1 MSPGKAVAC
10 GLPLNEAFLTQN
22 TLALV
27 LKSGSVQRNL
37 AVLTILGSKQ
47 AYCDGISR
55 RSFLKIGGFATAAF
69 GGLSLPEILRAQAA
83 NPSSS
88 HQKAVIHIFLGGG
101 PPHQDMWD
109 LKMGAPKEIRGEF
122 SPIATRVPG
131 IQIGECFPKIASLMD
146 KFVAIRSIVGSSGGH
161 DAYQCLSG
169 WSRNSDMSIGGRPS
183 VGSVL
188 ARLRGPSEAAVPP
201 TVGLAAKTRHTPWSE
216 AGAPGFLGAAY
227 QAFKPNGEGM
237 ADLKLNGVTLDRLQ
251 DRKLLLSGLD
261 GLKRQVDSS
270 GMIRGMDAFTQAA
283 FGVLT
288 SNKLADALDLSK
300 EDPKVRARYG
310 DGKPYKYQYDGAPTV
325 NDHILLA
332 RRLVEVGVR
341 SVSLSFGRWDSHGAN
356 FDLVRDHGTK
366 LDQAVSA
373 LIEDLDARGMLDDVT
388 VLVWGE
394 FGRTPKVNKGAGR
407 DHWPRVS
414 CALLAGGGMQ
424 TGQTIGETNRLG
436 EYAVKRPVH
445 IQEVIATAYHNL
457 GIDPMTTTI
466 TDPTGRPQYLID
478 KREPIHELV

>member
-1 MSPGKAVAC
+1 M
-10 GLPLNEAFLTQN
+10 
-22 TLALV
+22 
-27 LKSGSVQRNL
+27 
-37 AVLTILGSKQ
+37 LTILGSKQ
-47 AYCDGISR
+47 PYCDGISR
-55 RSFLKIGGFATAAF
+55 RSFLKIGGFATGAV
-69 GGLSLPEILRAQAA
+69 GGLSLPRILRAQAA
-83 NPSSS
+83 NPASSR
-88 HQKAVIHIFLGGG
+88 QKAVIHIFLGGG
-101 PPHQDMWD
+101 PPHQDMWE
-109 LKMGAPKEIRGEF
+109 LKMDAPKEIRGEF
-122 SPIATRVPG
+122 SPIATKVPG
-131 IQIGECFPKIASLMD
+131 LQIGECFPKIASLMD
-146 KFVAIRSIVGSSGGH
+146 KLVAIRSIVGSSGGH

-169 WSRNSDMSIGGRPS
+169 WSRGSDTSIGGRPS

-188 ARLRGPSEAAVPP
+188 GKLKGPSEAAVPP

-216 AGAPGFLGAAY
+216 SGSPGFLGSAY
-227 QAFKPNGEGM
+227 QPFKPNGEGM

-251 DRKLLLSGLD
+251 DRKQLLSGLD
-261 GLKRQVDSS
+261 GLKRQVDIS
-270 GMIRGMDAFTQAA
+270 GMIHGMDAFTQAA

-288 SNKLADALDLSK
+288 SNKLAEALDLSK
-300 EDPKVRARYG
+300 EDPKIRARYG

-341 SVSLSFGRWDSHGAN
+341 SVSLSYGRWDSHGAN
-356 FDLVRDHGTK
+356 FDLVRDHGAK

-373 LIEDLDARGMLDDVT
+373 LIEDLDARSMLDDVT

-394 FGRTPKVNKGAGR
+394 FGRTPKVNKNSGR

-424 TGQTIGETNRLG
+424 TGQAIGTTNRLG

-445 IQEVIATAYHNL
+445 VQEVIATAYHNL

-466 TDPTGRPQYLID
+466 VDPTGRPQYLID
-478 KREPIHELV
+478 KREPIRELV